1 MEYITSLLETLYM
14 VSISS
19 IIAYILGF
27 PIGVL
32 SVLTE
37 KGGLL
42 ENKYIYKVINL
53 IINIGRSIPF
63 ILLIIILLPL
73 TNLIVGKTFGPT
85 ATIVSLSIAATFFV
99 GRVVEQSLKEVDK
112 GIIESSVCMGASIK
126 KIVTHVYLGESL
138 PSLIRGFSLTI
149 INLIGYSAM
158 AGAIGGG
165 GLGDLAITEGFY
177 NYKIEVAV
185 IAVIIIIVLVQI
197 IQMIF
202 DKLAKKVDRR

>member
-1 MEYITSLLETLYM
+1 M
-14 VSISS
+14 
-19 IIAYILGF
+19 
-27 PIGVL
+27 
-32 SVLTE
+32 
-37 KGGLL
+37 
-42 ENKYIYKVINL
+42 
-53 IINIGRSIPF
+53 
-63 ILLIIILLPL
+63 
-73 TNLIVGKTFGPT
+73 GKTFGPT

-126 KIVTHVYLGESL
+126 KIVTNVYLGESL